1 MTRRLRR
8 ALMASVLLALAGC
21 AGTPQTTE
29 RYTLPS
35 PADGAVTRVETSGVE
50 TSGVE
55 TSDDAQATAD
65 YSLVIDRLTVA
76 GYLDEPGIVMQ
87 PDAIRLRQAS
97 NHQWAEAL
105 GQQLSRGLRQ
115 RLSAE
120 LPDTRILMGGGP
132 PDAMRLRV
140 YVEQFQGRYD
150 GVGIASGYWQLRGA
164 NGELLLER
172 NFSASTPLAEDGYP
186 ALVRALG
193 ASWDKVAATFAAPI
207 RRLRTPGTD
216 S

>member
-1 MTRRLRR
+1 MTRRIWL
-8 ALMASVLLALAGC
+8 AAASIVLLAVGGC
-21 AGTPQTTE
+21 AGTPQATE

-35 PADGAVTRVETSGVE
+35 PTSGPV
-50 TSGVE
+50 SAME
-55 TSDDAQATAD
+55 TSDDAAPPGD
-65 YSLVIDRLTVA
+65 HSLVIDRLTVA
-76 GYLDEPGIVMQ
+76 GYLDQPGIVLQ

-105 GQQLSRGLRQ
+105 AQQLGRGLRQ
-115 RLSAE
+115 RLAAE

-132 PDAMRLRV
+132 PEAMHLRV
-140 YVEQFQGRYD
+140 YVEQFQGHYQ
-150 GVGIASGYWQLRGA
+150 GVGIASGYWQLRGG

-193 ASWDKVAATFAAPI
+193 ASWDKVAANFAAQI
-207 RRLRTPGTD
+207 RRLRTPGTGD
-216 S
+216 